1 MILLQAV
8 IDLLLEGGADVNAVN
23 CEGATALHEAAYVKN
38 RTIVELLLRKGAKDD
53 VVAFKG

>member
-1 MILLQAV
+1 M

-53 VVAFKG
+53 VVAIKG